1 MAFAKAAQA
10 PLKLIDFLASGFD
23 GKLLILIMVSW
34 QTENQISV
42 HIGLTKFCFYMISYS
57 YTREL
62 RSYRSFNTAWIEYV
76 FIFGFLCLQTILI

>member
-23 GKLLILIMVSW
+23 GKLLIRIMALMADWKSD
-34 QTENQISV
+34 IV
-42 HIGLTKFCFYMISYS
+42 HIGLTKFCFYMISYP
-57 YTREL
+57 YTWDL

-76 FIFGFLCLQTILI
+76 FVFGFLCLQTILI